1 MVCGVWCVVC
11 VVCGVC
17 VVWCTPPILTFR
29 RKVCYVAIFPTSSSK
44 FSAHATVRPRLYG
57 GLGRPPTGLA
67 DATTTV
73 ARAPRVAEFFAKLR
87 PKIARTTSTAGH
99 QNRLIKIAR
108 PTGGP
113 ELESRL
119 YGPQRCNP
127 VKVYQPAGSVCYVI
141 SEEINNFLTLYI

>member
-1 MVCGVWCVVC
+1 MFPERYDFKCH
-11 VVCGVC
+11 
-17 VVWCTPPILTFR
+17 
-29 RKVCYVAIFPTSSSK
+29 VADEYYNKKGNAAMRPTASSK
-44 FSAHATVRPRLYG
+44 FSAHATVRPRLPG
-57 GLGRPPTGLA
+57 GLARPPTGLA

-127 VKVYQPAGSVCYVI
+127 VKVYQPAGSLC
-141 SEEINNFLTLYI
+141 